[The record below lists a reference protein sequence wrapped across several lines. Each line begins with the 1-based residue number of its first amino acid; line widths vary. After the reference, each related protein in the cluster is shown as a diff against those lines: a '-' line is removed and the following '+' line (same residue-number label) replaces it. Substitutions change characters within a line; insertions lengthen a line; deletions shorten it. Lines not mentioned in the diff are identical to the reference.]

1 MSKTAAKNMTRSTA
15 PKRRSVSTSLS
26 LSDLRAEGL
35 SNPPTGGASK
45 GLTMDELLAG
55 SNIAQIKAGD
65 VVEGLVSSVKKHE
78 VWVDLG
84 PNGVGV
90 MFRREVSATP
100 LKEGETITA
109 SVVDPELDEGYAL
122 LSMKRASKDR
132 GWGELQRIFDAQ
144 EIVEVLPYS
153 ANRGGLLIELE
164 GIRGFMPVSQLSA
177 EHYPRVSDADK
188 DEILNKLGNLVG
200 KTLRVRILDTNR
212 KDNKLIFSEK
222 EAVRDDMQS
231 RLASLK
237 VGDVVEGVVTGV
249 IDFGAFVN
257 VNGIEGLVHI
267 SEISWER
274 VEDPRKYVK
283 VGDRIKAK
291 IIAIDKDRL
300 SLSIKQMTEDPWM
313 AEVKQ
318 FKKDDIVEGKITR
331 ITPFGA
337 FVQLSPA
344 VEALVHVSEMSNDD
358 SIDPEKLF
366 KLNEK
371 KKFKVLEIDREN
383 RKIALSLKDVKKT
396 AKNVS

>member
-1 MSKTAAKNMTRSTA
+1 MSKN
-15 PKRRSVSTSLS
+15 
-26 LSDLRAEGL
+26 
-35 SNPPTGGASK
+35 SNI
-45 GLTMDELLAG
+45 TMDELLA
-55 SNIAQIKAGD
+55 SSSINQIKAGD
-65 VVEGLVSSVKKHE
+65 VVEGVVTSVRKHE

-90 MFRREVSATP
+90 IFRREVGHSA
-100 LKEGETITA
+100 LKEGESITA

-122 LSMKRASKDR
+122 LSMKRAAKDR
-132 GWGELQRIFDAQ
+132 GWNELQRVFDEQ
-144 EIVEVLPYS
+144 EIIEVTAYD

-164 GIRGFMPVSQLSA
+164 GIRGFLPVSQLAA

-188 DEILNKLGNLVG
+188 DEILTKLNALINKP
-200 KTLRVRILDTNR
+200 LRVRILDVNR

-231 RLASLK
+231 RLANLK

-257 VNGIEGLVHI
+257 VDGIEGLVHI

-283 VGDRIKAK
+283 IGDTVKAK

-300 SLSIKQMTEDPWM
+300 SLSIKQISDDPWLS
-313 AEVKQ
+313 EVKK
-318 FKKDDIVEGKITR
+318 FEKGEVVEGKITR

-337 FVQLSPA
+337 FVQLSA
-344 VEALVHVSEMSNDD
+344 SVEALVHVSEMSDD
-358 SIDPEKLF
+358 ESIDPEKLF

-371 KKFKVLEIDREN
+371 KQFKVLEIDTEN
-383 RKIALSLKDVKKT
+383 RKIALSLKDIKAKK
-396 AKNVS
+396 